1 MILKPKHATFPSL
14 IWDEGIDFP
23 SIWST
28 IVVACLAG
36 PWKYL
41 GDKKKRAHE
50 KHARGEG
57 APSLLVCL
65 PRAPRSFLRPLV
77 PSACYVGLD
86 CRYFYRQKSQNF
98 A

>member
-23 SIWST
+23 SILST

-41 GDKKKRAHE
+41 GEKKKNERT
-50 KHARGEG
+50 KNTRGG
-57 APSLLVCL
+57 RGSSLSPYVSPS
-65 PRAPRSFLRPLV
+65 RAPFFLAPTSSKRL
-77 PSACYVGLD
+77 L
-86 CRYFYRQKSQNF
+86 RRIRL
-98 A
+98 

>member
-23 SIWST
+23 SILST

-41 GDKKKRAHE
+41 GDKKK
-50 KHARGEG
+50 
-57 APSLLVCL
+57 
-65 PRAPRSFLRPLV
+65 
-77 PSACYVGLD
+77 
-86 CRYFYRQKSQNF
+86 
-98 A
+98 

>member
-23 SIWST
+23 SILST

-41 GDKKKRAHE
+41 GDKKKTS
-50 KHARGEG
+50 ARKTRKGRG
-57 APSLLVCL
+57 SSLSLVCL
-65 PRAPRSFLRPLV
+65 PRAPRFFLRPLV
-77 PSACYVGLD
+77 PSACYAGLD